1 MIENQMKEGTIFEGY
16 ILGTRRAFGVFED
29 SGCVVD
35 ARLER
40 LALAWGVLKEGYAW
54 EERGLGVKRMND
66 SKEETGDEKDR
77 KRDKNDNVDEEG
89 FVGKYISKIFL
100 ESSRY

>member
-1 MIENQMKEGTIFEGY
+1 MGGE
-16 ILGTRRAFGVFED
+16 RAG
-29 SGCVVD
+29 G
-35 ARLER
+35 
-40 LALAWGVLKEGYAW
+40 
-54 EERGLGVKRMND
+54 KRMND